1 MSTVEFDSIVSD
13 ADTIQSAADLDD
25 LLRKNRHAVNSLDIM
40 HRIDLYES
48 LARKGKISQD
58 LDLMDWLLGVG
69 AVTR

>member
-1 MSTVEFDSIVSD
+1 MPTVDFDSIVHD
-13 ADTIQSAADLDD
+13 ADTIHSTADLDE
-25 LLRKNRHAVNSLDIM
+25 LLRKNRLAINSLDII

-69 AVTR
+69 AVG